1 MVIFLCFKKESAIFS
16 SSTDSPIENRIPS
29 IIALYFF
36 SSIFSVHPAIHDNL
50 CCNFRINLD
59 IIKNMFLRNPYRSH
73 FHQLQNRKKRN
84 DHFHFR

>member
-1 MVIFLCFKKESAIFS
+1 MKQFNLKKEDYYAEGWKLYNTTIF
-16 SSTDSPIENRIPS
+16 T
-29 IIALYFF
+29 F
-36 SSIFSVHPAIHDNL
+36 SLVGVISVHPAIHDNL